1 MRSDNLVIGDFAA
14 AAILISFGGL
24 LGRITPT
31 QLLVMAFFEVAFY
44 SLNEQLIAQKLYAV
58 DEGGSIVIHT
68 FGAYFGLTVSAVL
81 GAPKGDLKKAEKMN
95 SSNYPSDL
103 FAMIGTVF
111 LFMFWPSFN
120 AVLCPFEYF
129 RRERVVLNTVLSISC
144 SALMAFACSRI
155 FESSHKFNMVHVQ
168 NATLAGGVAVGASG
182 DLIVAPYAAMFL
194 GTVAGTI
201 STAGYVYLSPWL
213 ERKGLRD
220 TCGINNLH
228 GMPGILGGIG
238 SIICA
243 ALSGPSKESFSEIYL
258 DASVEGRSPLEQA
271 AYQAAALGVTL
282 GIAIVT
288 GFVVGQ
294 FISSGFF
301 HQEMNAFSDE
311 SHWILED
318 DVEPVG
324 NGFEVEETE
333 DFKDQPRRF
342 SKQTDGG
349 PSTDL

>member
-318 DVEPVG
+318 DVEPVI
-324 NGFEVEETE
+324 
-333 DFKDQPRRF
+333 
-342 SKQTDGG
+342 
-349 PSTDL
+349 